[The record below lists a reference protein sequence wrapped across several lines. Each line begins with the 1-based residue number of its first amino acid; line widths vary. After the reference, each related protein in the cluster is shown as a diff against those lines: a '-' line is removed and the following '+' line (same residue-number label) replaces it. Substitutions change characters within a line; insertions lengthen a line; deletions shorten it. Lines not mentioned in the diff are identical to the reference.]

1 LLMVESCGDNGT
13 PPPNSLSILLR
24 VQLNRL
30 EDLSFIPKDSK
41 AKDLAVLLYAC
52 DRTLSTR
59 KVARAVGVDHT
70 TVSRWKQE
78 TDFQNKIDTFGEVS
92 NPRRLVDQLLQRTR

>member
-1 LLMVESCGDNGT
+1 MVESCGDSGT

-24 VQLNRL
+24 AQLNRI
-30 EDLSFIPKDSK
+30 EPPSFMPKDAK
-41 AKDLAVLLYAC
+41 AKDLAVLLYAS

-59 KVARAVGVDHT
+59 EVARAVGVHHT

-78 TDFQNKIDTFGEVS
+78 ANFQNKIDASGKLS
-92 NPRRLVDQLLQRTR
+92 NPRRLVDRLLKRTR